1 MFQIGDFVILTE
13 SKLLLNES
21 IYIGREYGI
30 ITEIEEDYFK
40 SYDGNHRDRITVLW
54 LPLNKRESIAEIYL
68 KKITE

>member
-1 MFQIGDFVILTE
+1 MFQIGDFVKLTE

-21 IYIGREYGI
+21 TYIGREYGI

-40 SYDGNHRDRITVLW
+40 SYDGDHRDRITVLW

-68 KKITE
+68 KKITQ